1 MVGVR
6 VKGCSCLFP
15 LIRFCFSS
23 PLLSK
28 MSASGADDLSL
39 APSVVPGPVFIIDET
54 SLADCKV
61 GCLNSFDPSFQTK
74 SSQKSTDVVA
84 VGRIQKLF
92 DGILA
97 HESKSELDAKV
108 TACFD
113 ASFNTAG
120 IFSFYSAFAGE
131 VTAEIK
137 TWSKR
142 DVIREIVARNIPF
155 MTWNA
160 FDQHVAA
167 TLVNDHAK
175 VARSPCEWTLARGV
189 FEERSG
195 YEARPE
201 AGGEPSAPAIPTP
214 RTRTPGF
221 IMKKP
226 EEANGA
232 DQQAQPPKRKRTCSV
247 CDSVFM
253 AFCGACG
260 HVFCAEHHG
269 TDYHECDA
277 LGEFDQHDHSEC
289 DSVHDSED
297 EPLSDRVVPQKSGV
311 PVKGSKK
318 RPSTLDLTLS
328 GFASKLSEGL
338 NSFAE
343 KIAAGSAKAPAK
355 PPGHSSLLNAH
366 DLFLSNV
373 KGYLTNHEFV
383 NPCSLSTS
391 RLDKLKQLPRR
402 VDPESHVALFSGV
415 GDVSL
420 SIGKTEASVPVV
432 QSYAAFT
439 SGFRTMVGII
449 ATIPALAHQV
459 QDRLAWL
466 GWLESS
472 CTIAENLKLEFSLGF
487 LLDNLQ
493 SDKWMEVVSNS
504 GLKHISFLI
513 PSATSRNQANANAL
527 TNSEKA
533 KLRADRRAAN
543 ALARKNLAK
552 PVGGNPTN
560 AATKI
565 ANSVKSVCLSREKDL
580 GQPKCRF
587 GVKCRFSHI
596 CPRAFCNGADHSFV
610 ECKDP
615 NK

>member
-1 MVGVR
+1 
-6 VKGCSCLFP
+6 
-15 LIRFCFSS
+15 
-23 PLLSK
+23 
-28 MSASGADDLSL
+28 MSVSGADVLSL

-54 SLADCKV
+54 TLADCKV
-61 GCLNSFDPSFQTK
+61 GCLNSFDPSFQTR
-74 SSQKSTDVVA
+74 SSQKTTDAVA

-97 HESKSELDAKV
+97 HESKSELDSKV
-108 TACFD
+108 SACFD

-175 VARSPCEWTLARGV
+175 VARSPCEWTLARSV

-201 AGGEPSAPAIPTP
+201 VEAEPSAPAIPTP
-214 RTRTPGF
+214 RPRTPGF

-226 EEANGA
+226 EPQGANDA

-247 CDSVFM
+247 CESAVM

-260 HVFCAEHHG
+260 QVFCARHHG
-269 TDYHECDA
+269 TDCHECDA
-277 LGEFDQHDHSEC
+277 LGEFDQPPSDC

-297 EPLSDRVVPQKSGV
+297 DPLSDRVVPQKSGG

-318 RPSTLDLTLS
+318 RLSTLDLTLS
-328 GFASKLSEGL
+328 GFASKLTEGL

-343 KIAAGSAKAPAK
+343 KIVAGSAKAPAK

-373 KGYLTNHEFV
+373 KGYLTNREFV
-383 NPCSLSTS
+383 NPCSLSTL

-449 ATIPALAHQV
+449 ASIPALAHQV
-459 QDRLAWL
+459 QDRLDWL

-472 CTIAENLKLEFSLGF
+472 CTIAEAKKLEFSLGF

-493 SDKWMEVVSNS
+493 SDKWMDVVSHS
-504 GLKHISFLI
+504 GLKHISFLL
-513 PSATSRNQANANAL
+513 PSTLSRTPADANAL
-527 TNSEKA
+527 TQSEKA
-533 KLRADRRAAN
+533 KQRADKRAAN
-543 ALARKNLAK
+543 ALARKALAK
-552 PVGGNPTN
+552 PKGGNSTN
-560 AATKI
+560 AANKI
-565 ANSVKSVCLSREKDL
+565 ANSVRTVCLSREKDL
-580 GQPKCRF
+580 GSAKCKY
-587 GVKCRFSHI
+587 GATCRYSHI
-596 CPRAFCNGADHSFV
+596 CPRSFCNGADHSFV